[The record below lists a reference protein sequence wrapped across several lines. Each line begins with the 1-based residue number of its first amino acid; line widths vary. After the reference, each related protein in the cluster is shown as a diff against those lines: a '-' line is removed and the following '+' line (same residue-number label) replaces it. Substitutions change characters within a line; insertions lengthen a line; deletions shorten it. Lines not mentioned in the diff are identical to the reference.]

1 MAKKEGWPTEKI
13 EEKLKEDKKNEQV
26 REDNAPGK
34 KIFLIIRKYQSQGF
48 FVMEKMV
55 ATQTDYSIG
64 QERSYEAEINLN
76 AAGNSDW
83 IIIPERIKFI
93 SVTVSFTG
101 ATGKIQTTT
110 DKVNTIINGSP
121 VAIDWPFGTISTNQ
135 TKVCRPCSGI
145 RAVQVGAGTMKV
157 TLRAQ

>member
-1 MAKKEGWPTEKI
+1 
-13 EEKLKEDKKNEQV
+13 
-26 REDNAPGK
+26 
-34 KIFLIIRKYQSQGF
+34 
-48 FVMEKMV
+48 MEIMG

-64 QERSYEAEINLN
+64 QERSYEYEINLD
-76 AAGNSDW
+76 APGNSDW
-83 IIIPERIKFI
+83 IIIPERVRHI
-93 SVTVSFTG
+93 SVTVTFESG

-110 DKVNTIINGSP
+110 DRVDTIRNGNP
-121 VAIDWPFGTISTNQ
+121 VAIDWPFGIVSTNQ